1 MAYNT
6 NFDQVGQAFIAHYYS
21 KFDVPDVAART
32 AGLTDLY
39 DADLSFMTFEGTPV
53 RGRAAILEKFGSL
66 QFRSIQ
72 HAITMTDCQ
81 PLPDGSILV
90 TVIGQLKCTCGLSQT
105 ISADIFYGLIMIFT
119 KKTHNG
125 QRSRHR
131 IYYIEKGQL

>member
-39 DADLSFMTFEGTPV
+39 DADLSFMTFEGTP
-53 RGRAAILEKFGSL
+53 
-66 QFRSIQ
+66 
-72 HAITMTDCQ
+72 TDCQ

-90 TVIGQLKCTCGLSQT
+90 TVIGQLKTDDDPVNSFNHCFVLKPNTTGSFY
-105 ISADIFYGLIMIFT
+105 ISNEIFRLIL
-119 KKTHNG
+119 H
-125 QRSRHR
+125 
-131 IYYIEKGQL
+131 